1 VFFRKITTRSN
12 GKEYTYVKLIENY
25 RKGNKIKQR
34 VIANL
39 GNIEE
44 LDPGRVRAL
53 MTSLAKVCG
62 VEPPSKPKLKIK
74 RVLRYGDA
82 LLIHKIWERLGLTG
96 AAGAFPGMAPDQAL
110 AVELLVIA
118 ELLRLPAEAVKEWRR
133 HLYLPASEQVN
144 PPPREEALS
153 FLAENGQRLQEHIF
167 QRLQEWG
174 KITPPI
180 YLFAVKSLVENIPA
194 QSAHFLSR
202 RGERRFYDLD
212 LFMTPAGIPA
222 GYAAAARNTTDG
234 QNPAKKMAQANEQ
247 FKNYRVIL
255 VGNFP
260 ALPEENPPDLARC
273 AREYI
278 TGLPL
283 TSARAGRPGREV
295 LPAHLFPPD
304 LFSADLLQNFHRL
317 ADDLW
322 YRESKAEQ
330 TRCLVC
336 ANPFQNRRFVIQTN
350 IEDLPASEIIRIYN
364 DFAAVQARYRV
375 IRCPAE
381 PVSTTGSLPEQIFIS
396 WLAHLVEKLL
406 DYIFQEQGMNIN
418 ASAALQILEPV
429 KIVISEM
436 GGEISS
442 SVIVMDKTQKRILS
456 ALEAGA
462 APPEATDRF
471 HPLPVPPGDTL
482 AKRGWESGLPA
493 ASSCTGKG
501 YPAPGSG

>member
-1 VFFRKITTRSN
+1 MFFRKITTRSN

-44 LDPGRVRAL
+44 LDPDRVRAL

-62 VEPPSKPKLKIK
+62 VEPPGKPKLKIK

-96 AAGAFPGMAPDQAL
+96 AAGDFPGLPPDVAL
-110 AVELLVIA
+110 AGELLVIA
-118 ELLRLPAEAVKEWRR
+118 ELLRLPAEVLTEWRR
-133 HLYLPASEQVN
+133 HLYLPASEQAN

-174 KITPPI
+174 KITPPL
-180 YLFAVKSLVENIPA
+180 YLFAVKSLVENITA
-194 QSAHFLSR
+194 QPAHFLNR
-202 RGERRFYDLD
+202 RGECHSFDLD
-212 LFMTPAGIPA
+212 LLMTPAGIPA
-222 GYAAAARNTTDG
+222 GCAATPR
-234 QNPAKKMAQANEQ
+234 NPADGLNLAERMTQAGERL
-247 FKNYRVIL
+247 KNYRMIL
-255 VGNFP
+255 VGDFP
-260 ALPEENPPDLARC
+260 APEENPPGRPGYVW
-273 AREYI
+273 EYI

-283 TSARAGRPGREV
+283 PAARAGQSDPE
-295 LPAHLFPPD
+295 AWSPD
-304 LFSADLLQNFHRL
+304 LIPAEPGAADLDLLENYHRL

-350 IEDLPASEIIRIYN
+350 IEDLPAPEIIRIYN
-364 DFAAVQARYRV
+364 DFTAVQARYRV
-375 IRCPAE
+375 IGCPAR
-381 PVSTTGSLPEQIFIS
+381 PVSAARSLPGQIIIS
-396 WLAHLVEKLL
+396 WLAHLVEKFL

-418 ASAALQILEPV
+418 AAVALQILEPV
-429 KIVISEM
+429 KVVINEM
-436 GGEISS
+436 GGEIGST
-442 SVIVMDKTQKRILS
+442 VIAMNKAQRKILA
-456 ALEAGA
+456 ALEAGVTPA
-462 APPEATDRF
+462 DEPDLLHSLSALPEN
-471 HPLPVPPGDTL
+471 TL
-482 AKRGWESGLPA
+482 ENRSWV
-493 ASSCTGKG
+493 
-501 YPAPGSG
+501 

>member
-1 VFFRKITTRSN
+1 MFFRKITTRSN

-44 LDPGRVRAL
+44 LDPDRVRAL

-62 VEPPSKPKLKIK
+62 VEPPGKPKLKIK

-96 AAGAFPGMAPDQAL
+96 AAGAIPGMAPDQAL
-110 AVELLVIA
+110 AIELLVIA

-153 FLAENGQRLQEHIF
+153 FLAENGQHLQEHIF
-167 QRLQEWG
+167 QRLQDWG
-174 KITPPI
+174 KITPPL

-202 RGERRFYDLD
+202 RGERRFFDLD

-222 GYAAAARNTTDG
+222 GYAAAARNTADG
-234 QNPAKKMAQANEQ
+234 QNLAKRTAQAGER

-260 ALPEENPPDLARC
+260 VVPEESPPGLSMSI
-273 AREYI
+273 REYI
-278 TGLPL
+278 TGFSLS
-283 TSARAGRPGREV
+283 SAQAERPGREV
-295 LPAHLFPPD
+295 LPAHFFPPD
-304 LFSADLLQNFHRL
+304 LFPADPLENFHRL

-364 DFAAVQARYRV
+364 DFTAVQARYRV
-375 IRCPAE
+375 IGCRDL
-381 PVSTTGSLPEQIFIS
+381 VSAARSLPGQILIS

-429 KIVISEM
+429 KI
-436 GGEISS
+436 
-442 SVIVMDKTQKRILS
+442 
-456 ALEAGA
+456 
-462 APPEATDRF
+462 
-471 HPLPVPPGDTL
+471 
-482 AKRGWESGLPA
+482 
-493 ASSCTGKG
+493 
-501 YPAPGSG
+501 

>member
-1 VFFRKITTRSN
+1 MFFRKITTRSN

-44 LDPGRVRAL
+44 LDPDRVRAL

-62 VEPPSKPKLKIK
+62 VEPSGKPKLKIK

-96 AAGAFPGMAPDQAL
+96 AAGAFPGMAPDLAL
-110 AVELLVIA
+110 TVELLVIA

-133 HLYLPASEQVN
+133 HLYLPASEQAN

-167 QRLQEWG
+167 SRLQDWG
-174 KITPPI
+174 KITSPI
-180 YLFAVKSLVENIPA
+180 YLFAVKSLLENIPA
-194 QSAHFLSR
+194 QPAHFLSR

-222 GYAAAARNTTDG
+222 GYAAAARNTAGG
-234 QNPAKKMAQANEQ
+234 QNLAKRTAQAGER
-247 FKNYRVIL
+247 FKDYRVIL
-255 VGNFP
+255 VGNLP
-260 ALPEENPPDLARC
+260 AHPEENPPMSI
-273 AREYI
+273 REYI
-278 TGLPL
+278 TGLSL
-283 TSARAGRPGREV
+283 AAAQAGRSGREV
-295 LPAHLFPPD
+295 SPAHLFPPD
-304 LFSADLLQNFHRL
+304 LFSADLLENFHRF

-330 TRCLVC
+330 RRCLVC

-375 IRCPAE
+375 IECPDQ
-381 PVSTTGSLPEQIFIS
+381 PVSAAGSLPGQIFIS
-396 WLAHLVEKLL
+396 WLTHLVERLL

-418 ASAALQILEPV
+418 AAAALQILEPV
-429 KIVISEM
+429 KIVINEM
-436 GGEISS
+436 GGEIGS
-442 SVIVMDKTQKRILS
+442 SVIAMDKAQKKILS

-462 APPEATDRF
+462 APPEAPDQF

-482 AKRGWESGLPA
+482 ENRGCGLE
-493 ASSCTGKG
+493 
-501 YPAPGSG
+501 